1 MATIRIGDYMSI
13 GTGYNITAVSYE
25 LSDDPNFTELLDFSY
40 NDTINIYE
48 WKSMVPKRDGTGY
61 HGDLDNLYARF
72 KIHQGKTCSKW
83 FYTKSK
89 NQNDQL
95 VIFTKGGKDNI
106 VETAN
111 SLEINFN

>member
-1 MATIRIGDYMSI
+1 MSI

-48 WKSMVPKRDGTGY
+48 WKSMVPKRGGTGY

-72 KIHQGKTCSKW
+72 KIHQGKTCSGW